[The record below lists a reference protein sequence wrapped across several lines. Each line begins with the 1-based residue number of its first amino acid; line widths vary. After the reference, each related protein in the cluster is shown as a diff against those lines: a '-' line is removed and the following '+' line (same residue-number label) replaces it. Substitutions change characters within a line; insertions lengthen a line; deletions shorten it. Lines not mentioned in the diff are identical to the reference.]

1 MTAKIRYNELILS
14 MEALTNMESM
24 KQRMLGGK
32 LYKAND
38 PEISVESQRGSDLVW
53 QFNHLAPDKKA
64 ERAAVLKQLFHAFGD
79 NNYIEPPFYVDYGAH
94 TSIGDH
100 FYANT
105 DCVFLDTAPITI
117 GNRVY
122 LAPKVSLFTAGH
134 PIDAAIRGED
144 LEYGKPI
151 KIGDDVWIGGNA
163 TLNPGVTIG
172 NNVVIGSGSVVTHDI
187 PANSVAVGNPCRV
200 IWPITAD
207 DKTEWENQEAEY
219 RKSLK

>member
-1 MTAKIRYNELILS
+1 MSLLS
-14 MEALTNMESM
+14 TLTM
-24 KQRMLGGK
+24 
-32 LYKAND
+32 
-38 PEISVESQRGSDLVW
+38 
-53 QFNHLAPDKKA
+53 
-64 ERAAVLKQLFHAFGD
+64 VL
-79 NNYIEPPFYVDYGAH
+79 

-151 KIGDDVWIGGNA
+151 KIGDDVWIGGGVII
-163 TLNPGVTIG
+163 NPGVTIG
-172 NNVVIGSGSVVTHDI
+172 SDVVIGSGSVVT
-187 PANSVAVGNPCRV
+187 
-200 IWPITAD
+200 
-207 DKTEWENQEAEY
+207 KTFLIMS
-219 RKSLK
+219 SLLAILLA

>member
-1 MTAKIRYNELILS
+1 
-14 MEALTNMESM
+14 MESM

-64 ERAAVLKQLFHAFGD
+64 ERAAVLKQLCHAFGD

-151 KIGDDVWIGGNA
+151 KIGDDVWIGGGVII
-163 TLNPGVTIG
+163 NPGVTIG
-172 NNVVIGSGSVVTHDI
+172 SDVVIGSGSVVTKDVPDHVI
-187 PANSVAVGNPCRV
+187 VAGNPARM
-200 IWPITAD
+200 IRRITDKDHAQWQQQKDEFLTWQQQAD
-207 DKTEWENQEAEY
+207 ESQQSKQ
-219 RKSLK
+219 S

>member
-1 MTAKIRYNELILS
+1 
-14 MEALTNMESM
+14 MESM

-100 FYANT
+100 FMPT
-105 DCVFLDTAPITI
+105 QIVFSWIPRQLP
-117 GNRVY
+117 
-122 LAPKVSLFTAGH
+122 LATGF
-134 PIDAAIRGED
+134 I
-144 LEYGKPI
+144 
-151 KIGDDVWIGGNA
+151 
-163 TLNPGVTIG
+163 
-172 NNVVIGSGSVVTHDI
+172 
-187 PANSVAVGNPCRV
+187 
-200 IWPITAD
+200 
-207 DKTEWENQEAEY
+207 
-219 RKSLK
+219 